1 MRIIQRYIGKSVGGS
16 FLITILVLTGIL
28 CLGNLLKIADLIFK
42 GMNPLLVL
50 QFFGFL
56 IVGLLEYAIPMAI
69 LTATILVFGRLSA
82 DNEIVGMRA
91 SGIGLL
97 PITAPV
103 FFFGF
108 ILMLFCLYLQNT
120 VIPNY
125 SFAVRKLK
133 AQIALQ
139 DPDILLQPGEDITF
153 PGYTINFEKKQD
165 GILYGIHIYQY
176 DGDVLA
182 SDIFAKRAA
191 IEFDRNR
198 EGFTM
203 KLFDGTVEEITDQE
217 NPQIRT
223 TTTFGEFSY
232 PISLKEL
239 YAREKVTDQDKRKK
253 DMTRGELINNRR
265 VLLGRISDRERELS
279 ELHEEVDRLSEGQNN
294 RLKEVSGYITKMH
307 QRLFLSSCLSGEPN
321 YQIILKKL
329 NDGQSE
335 FGKREIALF
344 RKETPENRLELLGK
358 IMERDRRLVEV
369 RKDIARR
376 GDKLNDQLGEV
387 SNYTTEL
394 HKRLSLA
401 AACLSLV
408 FISIPLAIKAHRSEK
423 TIGMALS
430 LALIFFYYIFIAYA
444 DAVADNYRIYPYLI
458 VWVPNI
464 LFIVFGTFWM
474 IKFTRI

>member
-1 MRIIQRYIGKSVGGS
+1 MS
-16 FLITILVLTGIL
+16 FIITILVLTGIL
-28 CLGNLLKIADLIFK
+28 CLGNLLKIADLIVK
-42 GMNPLLVL
+42 GMDPLLIL

-56 IVGLLEYAIPMAI
+56 IVGLLQYAIPMAI

-97 PITAPV
+97 PITTPV
-103 FFFGF
+103 FFFGV
-108 ILMLFCLYLQNT
+108 ILMIFCLYLQNT

-133 AQIALQ
+133 ARIALE
-139 DPDILLQPGEDITF
+139 DPDIMLQPGEDITF
-153 PGYTINFEKKQD
+153 PGYTINFEKKED
-165 GILYGIHIYQY
+165 GNLYGVHIYQY
-176 DGDVLA
+176 DGEVLA
-182 SDIFAKRAA
+182 SDIFAKRAL

-232 PISLKEL
+232 PISLKEF
-239 YAREKVTDQDKRKK
+239 YAKKEITDQDKRKK
-253 DMTRGELINNRR
+253 DMTRGELLNNRR
-265 VLLGRISDRERELS
+265 VLLDRISNLERELS
-279 ELHEEVDRLSEGQNN
+279 GLHQEVNRLIEGRNN
-294 RLKEVSGYITKMH
+294 RLKKVSVYIIRTH
-307 QRLFLSSCLSGEPN
+307 QRLFLSSCLSGRPN
-321 YQIILKKL
+321 YPIIPDGL
-329 NDGQSE
+329 NDGPGE

-344 RKETPENRLELLGK
+344 REETPEDRQELLGK
-358 IMERDRRLVEV
+358 ILEKDQRLVEV
-369 RKDIARR
+369 QQDTARLS
-376 GDKLNDQLGEV
+376 DKLNNRLGEV
-387 SNYTTEL
+387 SSFTTDL

-408 FISIPLAIKAHRSEK
+408 FISIPLAIKTHRSEK

-444 DAVADNYRIYPYLI
+444 DAIADDYRIYPYLI

-464 LFIVFGTFWM
+464 LFVVFGTFW
-474 IKFTRI
+474 ITKFTRI